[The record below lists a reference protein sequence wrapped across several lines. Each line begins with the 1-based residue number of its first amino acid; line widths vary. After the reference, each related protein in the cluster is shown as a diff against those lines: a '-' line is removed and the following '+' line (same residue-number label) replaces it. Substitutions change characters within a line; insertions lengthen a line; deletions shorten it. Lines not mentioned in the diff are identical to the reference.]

1 MSWRTLIL
9 TKPGNCS
16 GERSDCRNKTK
27 ITEIE
32 KEMQRVDLLPGAHRR
47 DNQLAGATLLAVA
60 LVMLVEQ
67 REGAIG
73 GRRRGRQLR
82 DQSFVKSA
90 KLPSPPRPPPGPPF
104 HRGGGHLQSVGEVP
118 ESPSGGG
125 FLPIPP

>member
-47 DNQLAGATLLAVA
+47 DNQLPPAPLPALPPVTLADHP
-60 LVMLVEQ
+60 
-67 REGAIG
+67 EGALG
-73 GRRRGRQLR
+73 GPPP
-82 DQSFVKSA
+82 A
-90 KLPSPPRPPPGPPF
+90 PPPPTPPPPMPPHPPLPPPPPPRAPHHPPPPP
-104 HRGGGHLQSVGEVP
+104 
-118 ESPSGGG
+118 
-125 FLPIPP
+125 

>member
-1 MSWRTLIL
+1 MIL

-73 GRRRGRQLR
+73 GGCLARHVRQQSLLR
-82 DQSFVKSA
+82 T
-90 KLPSPPRPPPGPPF
+90 SPPP
-104 HRGGGHLQSVGEVP
+104 LA
-118 ESPSGGG
+118 
-125 FLPIPP
+125 LPHPHGRTVH

>member
-67 REGAIG
+67 RERAIG
-73 GRRRGRQLR
+73 VGHS
-82 DQSFVKSA
+82 SFRLQTAHHLLSA
-90 KLPSPPRPPPGPPF
+90 ILMSASSRPYMPHSHVPSAG
-104 HRGGGHLQSVGEVP
+104 
-118 ESPSGGG
+118 
-125 FLPIPP
+125 

>member
-73 GRRRGRQLR
+73 GRIRAGRG
-82 DQSFVKSA
+82 
-90 KLPSPPRPPPGPPF
+90 PRPHLLRTAKPAVPPPP
-104 HRGGGHLQSVGEVP
+104 
-118 ESPSGGG
+118 
-125 FLPIPP
+125 PPAAPV

>member
-1 MSWRTLIL
+1 MIL

-47 DNQLAGATLLAVA
+47 NHQLASATLLAVA

-73 GRRRGRQLR
+73 GPRRGRDGRRQPLL
-82 DQSFVKSA
+82 KPA
-90 KLPSPPRPPPGPPF
+90 HPLIPPTRPRAAPF
-104 HRGGGHLQSVGEVP
+104 NPRGGNPQ
-118 ESPSGGG
+118 
-125 FLPIPP
+125 

>member
-60 LVMLVEQ
+60 LVMLEEQ
-67 REGAIG
+67 QECAIAGADG
-73 GRRRGRQLR
+73 AAQGFCHHQRQNGYQL
-82 DQSFVKSA
+82 SS
-90 KLPSPPRPPPGPPF
+90 LHPPWRLLSS
-104 HRGGGHLQSVGEVP
+104 H
-118 ESPSGGG
+118 
-125 FLPIPP
+125 

>member
-73 GRRRGRQLR
+73 GPCAARR
-82 DQSFVKSA
+82 S
-90 KLPSPPRPPPGPPF
+90 PSPTLVKTGHNPSLPGPP
-104 HRGGGHLQSVGEVP
+104 HARRCD
-118 ESPSGGG
+118 
-125 FLPIPP
+125 LP

>member
-16 GERSDCRNKTK
+16 GERSDRRNKTK

-73 GRRRGRQLR
+73 GRCRRRAVPRQTLL
-82 DQSFVKSA
+82 KPA
-90 KLPSPPRPPPGPPF
+90 KLALSPPPPPRAPF
-104 HRGGGHLQSVGEVP
+104 HLPCGKP
-118 ESPSGGG
+118 ENIWGD
-125 FLPIPP
+125 L

>member
-1 MSWRTLIL
+1 MIL

-73 GRRRGRQLR
+73 GRSRAGEVRSPTFIRPAQLVL
-82 DQSFVKSA
+82 S
-90 KLPSPPRPPPGPPF
+90 PRPPWRGLDNPG
-104 HRGGGHLQSVGEVP
+104 
-118 ESPSGGG
+118 
-125 FLPIPP
+125 

>member
-16 GERSDCRNKTK
+16 GERSDRRNKTK

-73 GRRRGRQLR
+73 GRGGPRPIPRPTLIKTAHPLVPPPPPPAAPCESRGRQ
-82 DQSFVKSA
+82 
-90 KLPSPPRPPPGPPF
+90 
-104 HRGGGHLQSVGEVP
+104 P
-118 ESPSGGG
+118 ESC
-125 FLPIPP
+125 

>member
-73 GRRRGRQLR
+73 GRSRARQVPHQTLLR
-82 DQSFVKSA
+82 TRKT
-90 KLPSPPRPPPGPPF
+90 LIPPPPPLDAPF
-104 HRGGGHLQSVGEVP
+104 HCRCDNPQ
-118 ESPSGGG
+118 
-125 FLPIPP
+125 